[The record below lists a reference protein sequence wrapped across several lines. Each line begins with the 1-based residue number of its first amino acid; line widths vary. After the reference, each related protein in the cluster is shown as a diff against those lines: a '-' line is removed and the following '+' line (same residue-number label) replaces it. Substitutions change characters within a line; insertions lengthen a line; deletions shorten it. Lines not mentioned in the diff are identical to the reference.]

1 YGLLAR
7 FLAVECVFGLGA
19 GSFLPFT
26 NLFFAERFGVPFAA
40 LGVLLGVIAVAGSLG
55 ALAHGRF
62 LARRFGAV
70 PSVVGVV
77 VGSLPFAIVAAF
89 ANDLSLAVA
98 ALALRAWLMYGSSAT
113 WNAVIFSSFTPR
125 ERAGVNAIAALA
137 WNSGAGAGAVISGAL
152 RGAVG
157 SGGYTVNLLTL
168 GVFYAAAAMLILVLF
183 RDHVPSGDVGA
194 VAMAAPDSRA

>member
-1 YGLLAR
+1 
-7 FLAVECVFGLGA
+7 
-19 GSFLPFT
+19 
-26 NLFFAERFGVPFAA
+26 
-40 LGVLLGVIAVAGSLG
+40 
-55 ALAHGRF
+55 
-62 LARRFGAV
+62 
-70 PSVVGVV
+70 
-77 VGSLPFAIVAAF
+77 
-89 ANDLSLAVA
+89 
-98 ALALRAWLMYGSSAT
+98 MYGSSAT

-168 GVFYAAAAMLILVLF
+168 AVFYAAAATLILVLF

-194 VAMAAPDSRA
+194 AAIAAPDSRA